1 MGIYDL
7 LIIGGGPA
15 GLAAGIYGARARL
28 KTVILEKGSPGG
40 QAATTEELENYPGFP
55 GGTTGPGLMKAMA
68 EHARDFGADI
78 KKEEVVDINLSGETK
93 VVVTKSGTE
102 YRARALVLAS
112 GAHPRSLNIKGEK
125 DFIGKGVS
133 YCATC
138 DADFFEDLDVVVF
151 GSGDA
156 AVEEAIYLTKFAS
169 KVSMIVIHDQGI
181 LDCNKLSA
189 ERAFSNP
196 KIHWIWS
203 SVLEEVK
210 GDGIVEKVA
219 IKNLKTGKLSEIETN
234 GVFFFVGTVPN
245 TGFLQDEVVLD
256 EKGYIITNERMETSA
271 PGVYAVGDARV
282 KYLRQVVTAAADG
295 AVAAVAA
302 ERYLAEEEFLKKQ
315 VLDFAGVVITVFWS
329 PMNEDSIA
337 AVACLEKVVQ
347 ELGDNIKLVK
357 IDVSRSEMTNK
368 RYHVTSI
375 PAVLF
380 FVNGEV
386 VARSSGEIT
395 ASDVKEQIEALNK
408 YTRGLSHC

>member
-1 MGIYDL
+1 MEIYDL

-15 GLAAGIYGARARL
+15 GLAAGIYGSRARL

-68 EHARDFGADI
+68 DHARSFGTDI
-78 KKEEVVDINLSGETK
+78 KKENVVDLDLGGEIKVIKTK
-93 VVVTKSGTE
+93 GGTE
-102 YRARALVLAS
+102 YRARAVVLAT

-125 DFIGKGVS
+125 ELIGKGVS

-138 DADFFEDLDVVVF
+138 DADFFEDLEVVVV

-169 KVSMIVIHDQGI
+169 KVSIIVIHDQGI

-189 ERAFSNP
+189 ERAFANP

-203 SVLEEVK
+203 SVLEEIK
-210 GDGIVEKVA
+210 GDGIVESVV
-219 IKNLKTGKLSEIETN
+219 IKNLKTGQLTEMETN

-245 TGFLQDEVVLD
+245 TDFLQGKVDLD
-256 EKGYIITNERMETSA
+256 DTGYIITNERMETSV
-271 PGVYAVGDARV
+271 PGVYAAGDVRV

-302 ERYLAEEEFLKKQ
+302 ERYLAEEEFFKEQ
-315 VLDFAGVVITVFWS
+315 VSDFEGTVVAVFWS
-329 PMNEDSIA
+329 PQNEKSIN
-337 AVACLEKVVQ
+337 AVACLEKVAQ
-347 ELGDNIKLVK
+347 ELGDQVKLVK
-357 IDVSRSEMTNK
+357 IDVSRSEVMLK
-368 RYHVTSI
+368 RYQVS
-375 PAVLF
+375 AVPTVLY
-380 FVNGEV
+380 FVKGEV
-386 VARSSGEIT
+386 VGRNSGEIT
-395 ASDVKEQIEALNK
+395 VHNIKKQIADLQN
-408 YTRGLSHC
+408 